1 MFCVPDQVGAENPQR
16 LTIGSRSCASLLADP
31 CARLAFPSD
40 VSPRAGCRRSG
51 GGAGPRR
58 PGRAPLDRGAR
69 PPREEIVLRRAR
81 MTKAA
86 VLLLAGSMAL
96 AACASDEKNSSSGSG
111 STSGGSSDLKVGIA
125 YDTGGR
131 GDKSFNDSA
140 FAGVEKATKDNG
152 GKYTELSPNSDA
164 SNRADLLTQLADQG
178 YNPVIAVGFAYGDVI
193 GDVAKQY
200 PDTQFAIVDSS
211 ALDADGK
218 PLGASNIT
226 GLQFAANEG
235 SFLGGVAAA
244 LKTTTNHI
252 GFVGGVQSPLIQAF
266 EAGYVAGAKAAKPDI
281 TVDVEYI
288 SPAGDFSGFND
299 PAKGQIVAQGMYDKG
314 ADIVYAAAGG
324 SGIGVFQAAKAANA
338 RAIGVDS
345 DQYQTVGDPTL
356 QPVIMTSVL
365 KRVDNA
371 VEAYINDFVDGKIK
385 GGSDIVNDLKT
396 DGVGLATSGG
406 FIDDIQAQIKEYADK
421 IKSGEIKVPTTP

>member
-31 CARLAFPSD
+31 CTRLAFPSD
-40 VSPRAGCRRSG
+40 VSPRAGLRRSG

-58 PGRAPLDRGAR
+58 PGRAPLDRGGR

-111 STSGGSSDLKVGIA
+111 SSGGSSDLKVGIA

-193 GDVAKQY
+193 GDVVKQY
-200 PDTQFAIVDSS
+200 PDTQFAIIDSS
-211 ALDADGK
+211 VAKIGADN
-218 PLGASNIT
+218 LT
-226 GLQFAANEG
+226 GLLFAEEQG
-235 SFLGGVAAA
+235 SFLAGVAAA
-244 LKTTTNHI
+244 LKTTTNHV
-252 GFVGGVQSPLIQAF
+252 GFVGGVDQALIHKF
-266 EAGYVAGAKAAKPDI
+266 EAGFKAGAEAAKPGI
-281 TVDVEYI
+281 TVDVQYL
-288 SPAGDFSGFND
+288 SPEG
-299 PAKGQIVAQGMYDKG
+299 
-314 ADIVYAAAGG
+314 
-324 SGIGVFQAAKAANA
+324 
-338 RAIGVDS
+338 
-345 DQYQTVGDPTL
+345 
-356 QPVIMTSVL
+356 
-365 KRVDNA
+365 
-371 VEAYINDFVDGKIK
+371 
-385 GGSDIVNDLKT
+385 
-396 DGVGLATSGG
+396 
-406 FIDDIQAQIKEYADK
+406 
-421 IKSGEIKVPTTP
+421 

>member
-1 MFCVPDQVGAENPQR
+1 
-16 LTIGSRSCASLLADP
+16 
-31 CARLAFPSD
+31 
-40 VSPRAGCRRSG
+40 
-51 GGAGPRR
+51 
-58 PGRAPLDRGAR
+58 
-69 PPREEIVLRRAR
+69 

-96 AACASDEKNSSSGSG
+96 AACASDEKNSSGSG
-111 STSGGSSDLKVGIA
+111 SSGSSASGDLKVGIA

-252 GFVGGVQSPLIQAF
+252 GFVGGVETPLIQAF
-266 EAGYVAGAKAAKPDI
+266 QAGYVAGAKAAKPDI

-324 SGIGVFQAAKAANA
+324 SGIGVFQAAKASNA

-345 DQYQTVGDPTL
+345 DQYQTVGDPSL
-356 QPVIMTSVL
+356 QPVIMTSAL

-371 VEAYINDFVDGKIK
+371 VDAYINDFVAGKIK
-385 GGSDIVNDLKT
+385 GGSDILNDLKT

-406 FIDDIQAQIKEYADK
+406 FIDDIQSQIQQYADK
-421 IKSGEIKVPTTP
+421 IKSGEITVPTTP

>member
-1 MFCVPDQVGAENPQR
+1 
-16 LTIGSRSCASLLADP
+16 
-31 CARLAFPSD
+31 
-40 VSPRAGCRRSG
+40 
-51 GGAGPRR
+51 
-58 PGRAPLDRGAR
+58 
-69 PPREEIVLRRAR
+69 

-86 VLLLAGSMAL
+86 ALLLAGSLAL
-96 AACASDEKNSSSGSG
+96 AACASDENGGGSASGDSSSN
-111 STSGGSSDLKVGIA
+111 GGDLKVGLA

-131 GDKSFNDSA
+131 GDRSFNDSA
-140 FAGVEKATKDNG
+140 YAGVEAAIEEYG
-152 GKYTELSPNSDA
+152 GEVQDPSPNADA

-200 PDTQFAIVDSS
+200 PDTNFAIIDSS
-211 ALDADGK
+211 VAEI
-218 PLGASNIT
+218 GAKNLT
-226 GLQFAANEG
+226 GLLFAEEQG
-235 SFLGGVAAA
+235 SFLAGVAAA
-244 LKTTTNHI
+244 LKTTTGHI
-252 GFVGGVQSPLIQAF
+252 GFVGGVETPLIQKF
-266 EAGYVAGAKAAKPDI
+266 EAGYFAGAQAVKPDI
-281 TVDVEYI
+281 TIESQYLT
-288 SPAGDFSGFND
+288 PAGDFSGFND
-299 PAKGQIVAQGMYDKG
+299 PAKGQIVAQGMYDTG
-314 ADIVYAAAGG
+314 ADIVSAAAGG
-324 SGIGVFQAAKAANA
+324 SGIGVFQAAKASGK

-385 GGSDIVNDLKT
+385 GGSDIINDLKT

-421 IKSGEIKVPTTP
+421 IKSGEITVPTTP